1 MGSFK
6 SSNLS
11 SGWSRKCYRW
21 NSALQLPIQCQDSR
35 SPRNRLARICI
46 RHYVFM
52 HKPSI
57 VKATRVDINRQDV
70 VIAHRVPTR
79 LATACPRL
87 VISKFTRRIVREEV
101 INLRKE
107 ACKVSATS
115 IGLSVEWSLGDV
127 KIFAQLTPQTQKL
140 LADAKKFQTWNG
152 FRFCW
157 SKNFVVYLRK
167 SEDSRPIRLK
177 SNEDLERLARQE
189 DLNMS

>member
-1 MGSFK
+1 
-6 SSNLS
+6 
-11 SGWSRKCYRW
+11 
-21 NSALQLPIQCQDSR
+21 
-35 SPRNRLARICI
+35 
-46 RHYVFM
+46 M

-140 LADAKKFQTWNG
+140 LADAKKFQT
-152 FRFCW
+152 
-157 SKNFVVYLRK
+157 
-167 SEDSRPIRLK
+167 
-177 SNEDLERLARQE
+177 
-189 DLNMS
+189 